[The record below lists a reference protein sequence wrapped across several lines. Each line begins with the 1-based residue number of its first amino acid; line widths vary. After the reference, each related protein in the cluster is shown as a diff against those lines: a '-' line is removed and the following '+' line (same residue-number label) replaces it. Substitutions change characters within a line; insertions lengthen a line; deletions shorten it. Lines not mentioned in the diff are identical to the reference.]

1 MSRPTTDFES
11 IDSNVI
17 KKKRNMSKQIFERP
31 TITKLSPGVPSKHG
45 VGSAIAPIPY
55 IDGVKVDDL
64 INRFG
69 SPLYIFSERTI
80 RKEMDDIKRAFSV
93 RYPKFQMAW
102 SYKTNYLD
110 SICRIFHQEGSWAEV
125 VSGFEYD
132 KAIRNGVKGEHIIFN
147 GPGKS
152 PEELEKA
159 ARNGSLIHID
169 HFDEL
174 FMLSDTCQRKNMDAH
189 VAIRVN
195 MDAGIYP
202 KWDRFG
208 FNYENGDAWDAI
220 NRIMLNPRLKLM
232 GLHTHIGTYIMTT
245 EAYRIAAT
253 KLSDLAYNI
262 AQKFDHYISYIDMGG
277 GFASKNT
284 LRGAYLSGE
293 DTTPSFD
300 EYAEAITSA
309 IINSRIKSDKF
320 PTLILETGRALIDS
334 AGSIAGTVLANKR
347 LSDGR
352 RATIVDVGLN
362 LLFTTL
368 WYDHKIHPVDSHSG
382 LVEETTIYGPLCMN
396 IDVIRPSLM
405 FPPLKPGDRFI
416 ITRTGAYNNTQ
427 WLQFITTRPN
437 VVLIDSNREAHIIRK
452 AETLDSVSGNEIV
465 PDHLS
470 QIM

>member
-1 MSRPTTDFES
+1 
-11 IDSNVI
+11 
-17 KKKRNMSKQIFERP
+17 MSKQIFERP
-31 TITKLSPGVPSKHG
+31 TITRLTPGVPSKHG
-45 VGSAIAPIPY
+45 VGTVVAPMPL
-55 IDGVKVDDL
+55 IDGVRVDDL
-64 INRFG
+64 IEKFG
-69 SPLYIFSERTI
+69 SPLYVFSERTI
-80 RKEMDDIKRAFSV
+80 RKGMEDIKRAFSL
-93 RYPKFQMAW
+93 RYQKVQMAW

-132 KAIRNGVKGEHIIFN
+132 KAIRNGVSGENIIFN

-152 PEELEKA
+152 AAELEKA
-159 ARNGSLIHID
+159 ARNGSFIHID

-174 FMLSDTCQRKNMDAH
+174 FLLSDVCQRKNIEAR

-195 MDAGIYP
+195 MDIGIYP

-208 FNYENGDAWDAI
+208 LNYENGEAWDAI
-220 NRIMLNPRLKLM
+220 NRIMINPRLKLM
-232 GLHTHIGTYIMTT
+232 GLHTHIGTYIMSAD
-245 EAYRIAAT
+245 AYKLAAT
-253 KLSDLAYNI
+253 KLADLAVNI

-309 IINSRIKSDKF
+309 IINSQIKPDKL
-320 PTLILETGRALIDS
+320 PTLILETGRALIDN
-334 AGSIAGTVLANKR
+334 AGSIAGTVIANKR

-352 RATIVDVGLN
+352 RATIVDVGVN
-362 LLFTTL
+362 LLFTAF
-368 WYDHKIHPVDSHSG
+368 WYDHKIHPVSNHSG
-382 LVEETTIYGPLCMN
+382 VVEETTIYGPLCMN
-396 IDVIRPSLM
+396 IDVLRPSLM
-405 FPPLKPGDRFI
+405 FPALKRGDKFV

-437 VVLIDSNREAHIIRK
+437 VVLIDQNREVHLIRK
-452 AETLDSVSGNEIV
+452 AETLEDVSANEAI
-465 PDHLS
+465 PEYLS
-470 QIM
+470 NTIKG